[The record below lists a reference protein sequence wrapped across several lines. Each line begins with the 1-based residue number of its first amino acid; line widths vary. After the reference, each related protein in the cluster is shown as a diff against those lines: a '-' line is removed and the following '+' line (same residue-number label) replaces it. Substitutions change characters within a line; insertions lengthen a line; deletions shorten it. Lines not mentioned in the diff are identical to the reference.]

1 MSEEHVCKYNGTL
14 VSGKGRCRCGSWA
27 TWDRSLKTYSP
38 VTHPATIKGLETRLR
53 NIQDPESGT
62 GAYEENRRPPEKGD
76 RYQSGKLSR
85 DIVYNHDLT
94 TRIKDD

>member
-27 TWDRSLKTYSP
+27 TWDRVLKTYEP
-38 VTHPATIKGLETRLR
+38 VTHPATIKGLETRLAR
-53 NIQDPESGT
+53 IKDPETTASDEH
-62 GAYEENRRPPEKGD
+62 APPAFVNRYHSD
-76 RYQSGKLSR
+76 KLTR
-85 DIVYNHDLT
+85 APAYNHDLT